1 MTLATMLEARRA
13 RAAANRASRMRFTA
27 EPTQQDVREKARVE
41 ALDGKLNR
49 LLACWYEWTLGYSHT
64 RGYSGSDSTC
74 RDYNTPTHWDWRNG
88 AEDERADQ
96 ERMRGVDAAIKR
108 LPNEPERWRTCIEYE
123 AMNLHSGAAVWT
135 SKRLPQNA
143 GELQVLRLEARNML
157 LRQLQR
163 EGVIT

>member
-13 RAAANRASRMRFTA
+13 RAAANRAGRLRWAA
-27 EPTQQDVREKARVE
+27 EPTHQETREKARVE
-41 ALDGKLNR
+41 ALDGMLNR

-74 RDYNTPTHWDWRNG
+74 RDYSTPTHWDWRNG

-96 ERMRGVDAAIKR
+96 ERMRGVDTAIKR
-108 LPNEPERWRTCIEYE
+108 VPNEPRRWRLAIEYE

-135 SKRLPQNA
+135 TGRLPK
-143 GELQVLRLEARNML
+143 GEELAVLVLEARNML
-157 LRQLQR
+157 LRELR
-163 EGVIT
+163 AEGVMT

>member
-13 RAAANRASRMRFTA
+13 RREANRAARTRASA
-27 EPTQQDVREKARVE
+27 EPTQHVVREKARVE

-74 RDYNTPTHWDWRNG
+74 RDYSTPTHWDWRNG

-96 ERMRGVDAAIKR
+96 ERMRGVDTAIKR
-108 LPNEPERWRTCIEYE
+108 VPNEPRPWRLAIEYE
-123 AMNLHSGAAVWT
+123 AMNLHSGAAVW
-135 SKRLPQNA
+135 SLSRLPK
-143 GELQVLRLEARNML
+143 GEELAVLVLEARNML
-157 LRQLQR
+157 LRELQA
-163 EGVIT
+163 EGVMT